1 MKILQRRKT
10 RLLAFLKFFNI
21 KMLTKS
27 KNTELS
33 EEFIVMWRNEQSL
46 WDVMSSLFRERSE
59 KRQKL
64 EKIEIL
70 DWDTQKQP
78 MEAFIKKG
86 VSKTFSQEKFTKKN
100 LCQIP
105 FLIMLQVW
113 LLAQVFSC
121 EFCEIFSEHL
131 FYWTPPGECFWI
143 PWRSLNFSYVFKWVL
158 KLLSLASP
166 SYRRLMTAMT
176 SGVHWVGGIS

>member
-21 KMLTKS
+21 KMLAKS

-33 EEFIVMWRNEQSL
+33 EEFIVMWRKEQSL

-70 DWDTQKQP
+70 D
-78 MEAFIKKG
+78 
-86 VSKTFSQEKFTKKN
+86 
-100 LCQIP
+100 
-105 FLIMLQVW
+105 
-113 LLAQVFSC
+113 
-121 EFCEIFSEHL
+121 
-131 FYWTPPGECFWI
+131 
-143 PWRSLNFSYVFKWVL
+143 
-158 KLLSLASP
+158 
-166 SYRRLMTAMT
+166 
-176 SGVHWVGGIS
+176 